1 MARKLVIIILSCC
14 VCLLAGA
21 QAGRGVYAFLDLPT
35 SSRMA
40 ALGGSNVSV
49 FDHDVNFVF
58 QNPALLSEQ
67 TDRVIGLNYANYL
80 ADINYGSAVYGL
92 NVGKN
97 YLSVGAQYMDY
108 GKFLEKTEN
117 NTNPGGGDEETVF
130 SAQDLAIYASYARP
144 IGKGFTVGAT
154 FKPIFS
160 HFETY
165 TSFGFAF
172 DVGASYLSQL
182 TAAQAVPTDGR
193 RLAVQYRYNPTLDY
207 RAYMIPALMTLLL
220 LILCGVLPALNI
232 VSEKEIGTIEQIN
245 VTPVGRLAFT
255 MGKLIPFWAIG
266 LVAVGVGIAV
276 GGLVYGV
283 WPAGSL
289 WLILLASLLFT
300 SVVSGFGLVVS
311 NYSTTLR
318 QALFVIYFFVMIFIL
333 MGGLFTPVASMP
345 RWAQAVTY
353 ALPTRYYGEAMRALY
368 LKGSTIADLL
378 PQFGA
383 LALMAAGLG
392 AWAVGSYRKTE

>member
-1 MARKLVIIILSCC
+1 MSVLPYLLEKEFKQFMRNAILPRIALVVPLMVMLVAPLVTTMDVRDVRVAVVDHDRTVASRRMADKVAASPYFTLVARPTAY
-14 VCLLAGA
+14 AGA
-21 QAGRGVYAFLDLPT
+21 LRLVEDGR
-35 SSRMA
+35 
-40 ALGGSNVSV
+40 
-49 FDHDVNFVF
+49 
-58 QNPALLSEQ
+58 
-67 TDRVIGLNYANYL
+67 
-80 ADINYGSAVYGL
+80 ADIVLTIPAGYGRDLGSGRAAPRVQITANAV
-92 NVGKN
+92 NAAK
-97 YLSVGAQYMDY
+97 AQ
-108 GKFLEKTEN
+108 
-117 NTNPGGGDEETVF
+117 
-130 SAQDLAIYASYARP
+130 I
-144 IGKGFTVGAT
+144 
-154 FKPIFS
+154 
-160 HFETY
+160 
-165 TSFGFAF
+165 
-172 DVGASYLSQL
+172 GASYLSQL

-266 LVAVGVGIAV
+266 LTAVGVGIAV

-368 LKGSTIADLL
+368 LKGSTLADLL

>member
-1 MARKLVIIILSCC
+1 MSVLPYLLEKEFKQFMRNTILPRIALVVPLMVMLVAPLVTTMDVRDVRVAVVDHDRTVASRRMADKVAASPYFTLVARPTAY
-14 VCLLAGA
+14 AGA
-21 QAGRGVYAFLDLPT
+21 LRLVEDGR
-35 SSRMA
+35 
-40 ALGGSNVSV
+40 
-49 FDHDVNFVF
+49 
-58 QNPALLSEQ
+58 
-67 TDRVIGLNYANYL
+67 
-80 ADINYGSAVYGL
+80 ADIVLTIPAGYGRDLGSGRAAPRVQITANAV
-92 NVGKN
+92 NAAK
-97 YLSVGAQYMDY
+97 AQ
-108 GKFLEKTEN
+108 
-117 NTNPGGGDEETVF
+117 
-130 SAQDLAIYASYARP
+130 I
-144 IGKGFTVGAT
+144 
-154 FKPIFS
+154 
-160 HFETY
+160 
-165 TSFGFAF
+165 
-172 DVGASYLSQL
+172 GASYLSQL
-182 TAAQAVPTDGR
+182 TAAQTVPTDGR

-368 LKGSTIADLL
+368 LKGSTLADLL

>member
-1 MARKLVIIILSCC
+1 MSVLPYLLEKEFKQFMRNAILPRIALVVPLMVMLVAPLVTTMDVRDVRVAVVDHDRTVASRRMADKVAASPYFTLVARPTAY
-14 VCLLAGA
+14 AGA
-21 QAGRGVYAFLDLPT
+21 LRLVEDGR
-35 SSRMA
+35 
-40 ALGGSNVSV
+40 
-49 FDHDVNFVF
+49 
-58 QNPALLSEQ
+58 
-67 TDRVIGLNYANYL
+67 
-80 ADINYGSAVYGL
+80 ADIVLTIPAGYGRDLGSGRAAPRVQITANAV
-92 NVGKN
+92 NAAK
-97 YLSVGAQYMDY
+97 AQ
-108 GKFLEKTEN
+108 
-117 NTNPGGGDEETVF
+117 
-130 SAQDLAIYASYARP
+130 I
-144 IGKGFTVGAT
+144 
-154 FKPIFS
+154 
-160 HFETY
+160 
-165 TSFGFAF
+165 
-172 DVGASYLSQL
+172 GASYLSQL

-266 LVAVGVGIAV
+266 LTAVGVGIAV

>member
-1 MARKLVIIILSCC
+1 MSVLPYLLEKEFKQFMRNAILPRIALVVPLMVMLVAPLVTTMDVRDVRVAVVDHDRTVASRRMADKVAASPYFTLVARPTAY
-14 VCLLAGA
+14 AGA
-21 QAGRGVYAFLDLPT
+21 LRLVEDGR
-35 SSRMA
+35 
-40 ALGGSNVSV
+40 
-49 FDHDVNFVF
+49 
-58 QNPALLSEQ
+58 
-67 TDRVIGLNYANYL
+67 
-80 ADINYGSAVYGL
+80 ADIVLTIPAGYGRDLGSGRAAPRVQITANAV
-92 NVGKN
+92 NAAK
-97 YLSVGAQYMDY
+97 AQ
-108 GKFLEKTEN
+108 
-117 NTNPGGGDEETVF
+117 
-130 SAQDLAIYASYARP
+130 I
-144 IGKGFTVGAT
+144 
-154 FKPIFS
+154 
-160 HFETY
+160 
-165 TSFGFAF
+165 
-172 DVGASYLSQL
+172 GASYLSQL

-368 LKGSTIADLL
+368 LKGSTLADLL

>member
-1 MARKLVIIILSCC
+1 MSVLPYLLEKEFKQFMRNAILPRIALVVPLMVMLVAPLVTTMDVRDVRVAVVDHDRTVASRRMADKVAASPYFTLVARPTAY
-14 VCLLAGA
+14 AGA
-21 QAGRGVYAFLDLPT
+21 LRLVEDGR
-35 SSRMA
+35 
-40 ALGGSNVSV
+40 
-49 FDHDVNFVF
+49 
-58 QNPALLSEQ
+58 
-67 TDRVIGLNYANYL
+67 
-80 ADINYGSAVYGL
+80 ADIVLTIPVGYGRDLGSGRAAPRVQITANAV
-92 NVGKN
+92 NAAK
-97 YLSVGAQYMDY
+97 AQ
-108 GKFLEKTEN
+108 
-117 NTNPGGGDEETVF
+117 
-130 SAQDLAIYASYARP
+130 I
-144 IGKGFTVGAT
+144 
-154 FKPIFS
+154 
-160 HFETY
+160 
-165 TSFGFAF
+165 
-172 DVGASYLSQL
+172 GASYLSQL
-182 TAAQAVPTDGR
+182 TAAQTVPTDGR

-276 GGLVYGV
+276 GSLVYGV

-368 LKGSTIADLL
+368 LKGSTLADLL

>member
-1 MARKLVIIILSCC
+1 MSVLPYLLEKEFKQFMRNAILPRIALVVPLMVMLVAPLVTTMDVRDVRVAVVDHDRTVASRRMADKVAASPYFTLVARPTAY
-14 VCLLAGA
+14 AGA
-21 QAGRGVYAFLDLPT
+21 LRLVEDGR
-35 SSRMA
+35 
-40 ALGGSNVSV
+40 
-49 FDHDVNFVF
+49 
-58 QNPALLSEQ
+58 
-67 TDRVIGLNYANYL
+67 
-80 ADINYGSAVYGL
+80 ADIVLTIPAGYGRDLGSGRAAPRVQITANAV
-92 NVGKN
+92 NAAK
-97 YLSVGAQYMDY
+97 AQ
-108 GKFLEKTEN
+108 
-117 NTNPGGGDEETVF
+117 
-130 SAQDLAIYASYARP
+130 I
-144 IGKGFTVGAT
+144 
-154 FKPIFS
+154 
-160 HFETY
+160 
-165 TSFGFAF
+165 
-172 DVGASYLSQL
+172 GASYLSQL

-368 LKGSTIADLL
+368 LKGSTLADLL
-378 PQFGA
+378 PQFGT

>member
-1 MARKLVIIILSCC
+1 MSVLPYLLEKEFKQFMRNAILPRIALMVPLMVMLVAPLVTTMDVRDVRVAVVDHDRTVASRRMADKVAASPYFTLVARPTAY
-14 VCLLAGA
+14 AGA
-21 QAGRGVYAFLDLPT
+21 LRLVEDDRADIVLTIPAGYGRDLGAGR
-35 SSRMA
+35 A
-40 ALGGSNVSV
+40 APRVQITANA
-49 FDHDVNFVF
+49 VN
-58 QNPALLSEQ
+58 A
-67 TDRVIGLNYANYL
+67 A
-80 ADINYGSAVYGL
+80 
-92 NVGKN
+92 K
-97 YLSVGAQYMDY
+97 AQ
-108 GKFLEKTEN
+108 
-117 NTNPGGGDEETVF
+117 
-130 SAQDLAIYASYARP
+130 I
-144 IGKGFTVGAT
+144 
-154 FKPIFS
+154 
-160 HFETY
+160 
-165 TSFGFAF
+165 
-172 DVGASYLSQL
+172 GASYLSQL
-182 TAAQAVPTDGR
+182 TAAQTVPTDGR

-368 LKGSTIADLL
+368 LKGSTLADLL

>member
-1 MARKLVIIILSCC
+1 MSVLPYLLEKEFKQFMRNAILPRIALVVPLMVMLVSPLVTTMDVRDVRVAVVDHDRTVASRRMAEKVAASPYFTLVARPTAY
-14 VCLLAGA
+14 AGA
-21 QAGRGVYAFLDLPT
+21 LRLVEDDRADIVLTIPAGYGRDLGAGR
-35 SSRMA
+35 A
-40 ALGGSNVSV
+40 APRVQITANA
-49 FDHDVNFVF
+49 VN
-58 QNPALLSEQ
+58 A
-67 TDRVIGLNYANYL
+67 A
-80 ADINYGSAVYGL
+80 
-92 NVGKN
+92 K
-97 YLSVGAQYMDY
+97 AQ
-108 GKFLEKTEN
+108 
-117 NTNPGGGDEETVF
+117 
-130 SAQDLAIYASYARP
+130 I
-144 IGKGFTVGAT
+144 
-154 FKPIFS
+154 
-160 HFETY
+160 
-165 TSFGFAF
+165 
-172 DVGASYLSQL
+172 GASYLSQL
-182 TAAQAVPTDGR
+182 TAAQTVPTDGR

-266 LVAVGVGIAV
+266 LTAVGVGIAV

-368 LKGSTIADLL
+368 LKGSTLADLL

>member
-1 MARKLVIIILSCC
+1 MSVLPYLLEKEFKQFMRNAILPRIALVVPLMVMLVAPLVTTMDVRDVRVAVVDHDRTVASRRMADKVAASPYFTLVARPTAY
-14 VCLLAGA
+14 AGA
-21 QAGRGVYAFLDLPT
+21 LRLIEDGR
-35 SSRMA
+35 
-40 ALGGSNVSV
+40 
-49 FDHDVNFVF
+49 
-58 QNPALLSEQ
+58 
-67 TDRVIGLNYANYL
+67 
-80 ADINYGSAVYGL
+80 ADIVLTIPAGYGRDLGSGRAAPRVQITANAV
-92 NVGKN
+92 NAAK
-97 YLSVGAQYMDY
+97 AQ
-108 GKFLEKTEN
+108 
-117 NTNPGGGDEETVF
+117 
-130 SAQDLAIYASYARP
+130 I
-144 IGKGFTVGAT
+144 
-154 FKPIFS
+154 
-160 HFETY
+160 
-165 TSFGFAF
+165 
-172 DVGASYLSQL
+172 GASYLSQL

-368 LKGSTIADLL
+368 LKGSTLADLL

>member
-1 MARKLVIIILSCC
+1 MSVLPYLLEKEFKQFMRNAILPRIALVVPLMVMLVAPLVTTMDVRDVRVAVVDHDRTVASRRMADKVAASPYFTLVARPTAY
-14 VCLLAGA
+14 AGA
-21 QAGRGVYAFLDLPT
+21 LRLVEDGR
-35 SSRMA
+35 
-40 ALGGSNVSV
+40 
-49 FDHDVNFVF
+49 
-58 QNPALLSEQ
+58 
-67 TDRVIGLNYANYL
+67 
-80 ADINYGSAVYGL
+80 ADIVLTIPAGYGRDLGSGRAAPRVQITANAV
-92 NVGKN
+92 NAAK
-97 YLSVGAQYMDY
+97 AQ
-108 GKFLEKTEN
+108 
-117 NTNPGGGDEETVF
+117 
-130 SAQDLAIYASYARP
+130 I
-144 IGKGFTVGAT
+144 
-154 FKPIFS
+154 
-160 HFETY
+160 
-165 TSFGFAF
+165 
-172 DVGASYLSQL
+172 GASYLSQL

-276 GGLVYGV
+276 GSLVYGV

-368 LKGSTIADLL
+368 LKGSTLADLL

>member
-1 MARKLVIIILSCC
+1 MSVLPYLLEKEFKQFMRNAILPRIALVVPLMVMLVAPLVTTMDVRDVRVAVVDHDRTVASRRMADKVAASPYFTLVARPTAY
-14 VCLLAGA
+14 AGA
-21 QAGRGVYAFLDLPT
+21 LRLVEDGR
-35 SSRMA
+35 
-40 ALGGSNVSV
+40 
-49 FDHDVNFVF
+49 
-58 QNPALLSEQ
+58 
-67 TDRVIGLNYANYL
+67 
-80 ADINYGSAVYGL
+80 ADIVLTIPAGYGRDLGSGRAAPRVQITANAV
-92 NVGKN
+92 NAAK
-97 YLSVGAQYMDY
+97 AQ
-108 GKFLEKTEN
+108 
-117 NTNPGGGDEETVF
+117 
-130 SAQDLAIYASYARP
+130 I
-144 IGKGFTVGAT
+144 
-154 FKPIFS
+154 
-160 HFETY
+160 
-165 TSFGFAF
+165 
-172 DVGASYLSQL
+172 GASYLSQL
-182 TAAQAVPTDGR
+182 TAAQSAPTDGR

-368 LKGSTIADLL
+368 LKGSTLADLL

>member
-1 MARKLVIIILSCC
+1 MSVLPYLLEKEFKQFMRNAILPRIALVVPLMVMLVAPLVTTMDVRDVRVAVVDHDRTVASRRMADKVAASPYFTLVARPTAY
-14 VCLLAGA
+14 AGA
-21 QAGRGVYAFLDLPT
+21 LRLVEDGR
-35 SSRMA
+35 
-40 ALGGSNVSV
+40 
-49 FDHDVNFVF
+49 
-58 QNPALLSEQ
+58 
-67 TDRVIGLNYANYL
+67 
-80 ADINYGSAVYGL
+80 ADIVLTIPAGYGRDLGSGRAAPRVQITANAV
-92 NVGKN
+92 NAAK
-97 YLSVGAQYMDY
+97 AQ
-108 GKFLEKTEN
+108 
-117 NTNPGGGDEETVF
+117 
-130 SAQDLAIYASYARP
+130 I
-144 IGKGFTVGAT
+144 
-154 FKPIFS
+154 
-160 HFETY
+160 
-165 TSFGFAF
+165 
-172 DVGASYLSQL
+172 GASYLSQL
-182 TAAQAVPTDGR
+182 TAAQTVPTDGR

>member
-1 MARKLVIIILSCC
+1 MSVLPYLLEKEFKQFMRNAILPRIALVVPLMVMLVAPLVTTMDVRDVRVAVVDHDRTVASRRMADKVAASPYFTLVARPTAY
-14 VCLLAGA
+14 AGA
-21 QAGRGVYAFLDLPT
+21 LRLVEDGR
-35 SSRMA
+35 
-40 ALGGSNVSV
+40 
-49 FDHDVNFVF
+49 
-58 QNPALLSEQ
+58 
-67 TDRVIGLNYANYL
+67 
-80 ADINYGSAVYGL
+80 ADIVLTIPAGYGRDLGSCRTAPRVQITANAV
-92 NVGKN
+92 NAAK
-97 YLSVGAQYMDY
+97 AQ
-108 GKFLEKTEN
+108 
-117 NTNPGGGDEETVF
+117 
-130 SAQDLAIYASYARP
+130 I
-144 IGKGFTVGAT
+144 
-154 FKPIFS
+154 
-160 HFETY
+160 
-165 TSFGFAF
+165 
-172 DVGASYLSQL
+172 GASYLSQL

-368 LKGSTIADLL
+368 LKGSTLADLL

>member
-1 MARKLVIIILSCC
+1 MSVLPYLLEKEFKQFMRNAILPRIALMVPLMVMLVAPLVTTMDVKDVRVAVVDHDRTVASRRMADKVAASPYFTLVARPTAY
-14 VCLLAGA
+14 AGA
-21 QAGRGVYAFLDLPT
+21 LRLVEDGR
-35 SSRMA
+35 
-40 ALGGSNVSV
+40 
-49 FDHDVNFVF
+49 
-58 QNPALLSEQ
+58 
-67 TDRVIGLNYANYL
+67 
-80 ADINYGSAVYGL
+80 ADIVLTIPAGYGRDLGSGRAAPRVQITANAV
-92 NVGKN
+92 NAAK
-97 YLSVGAQYMDY
+97 AQ
-108 GKFLEKTEN
+108 
-117 NTNPGGGDEETVF
+117 
-130 SAQDLAIYASYARP
+130 I
-144 IGKGFTVGAT
+144 
-154 FKPIFS
+154 
-160 HFETY
+160 
-165 TSFGFAF
+165 
-172 DVGASYLSQL
+172 GASYLSQL

>member
-1 MARKLVIIILSCC
+1 M
-14 VCLLAGA
+14 
-21 QAGRGVYAFLDLPT
+21 
-35 SSRMA
+35 
-40 ALGGSNVSV
+40 
-49 FDHDVNFVF
+49 
-58 QNPALLSEQ
+58 
-67 TDRVIGLNYANYL
+67 
-80 ADINYGSAVYGL
+80 
-92 NVGKN
+92 
-97 YLSVGAQYMDY
+97 
-108 GKFLEKTEN
+108 
-117 NTNPGGGDEETVF
+117 
-130 SAQDLAIYASYARP
+130 
-144 IGKGFTVGAT
+144 
-154 FKPIFS
+154 
-160 HFETY
+160 
-165 TSFGFAF
+165 
-172 DVGASYLSQL
+172 
-182 TAAQAVPTDGR
+182 
-193 RLAVQYRYNPTLDY
+193 
-207 RAYMIPALMTLLL
+207 
-220 LILCGVLPALNI
+220 LPALNI

-276 GGLVYGV
+276 GSLVYGV

-368 LKGSTIADLL
+368 LKGSTLADLL

>member
-1 MARKLVIIILSCC
+1 MSVLPYLLEKEFKQFMRNAILPRIALVVPLMVMLVAPLVTTMDVRDVRVAVVDHDRTVASRRMADKVAASPYFTLVARPTAY
-14 VCLLAGA
+14 AGA
-21 QAGRGVYAFLDLPT
+21 LRLVEDGR
-35 SSRMA
+35 
-40 ALGGSNVSV
+40 
-49 FDHDVNFVF
+49 
-58 QNPALLSEQ
+58 
-67 TDRVIGLNYANYL
+67 
-80 ADINYGSAVYGL
+80 ADIVLTIPAGYGRDLGSGRAAPRVQITANAV
-92 NVGKN
+92 NAAK
-97 YLSVGAQYMDY
+97 AQ
-108 GKFLEKTEN
+108 
-117 NTNPGGGDEETVF
+117 
-130 SAQDLAIYASYARP
+130 I
-144 IGKGFTVGAT
+144 
-154 FKPIFS
+154 
-160 HFETY
+160 
-165 TSFGFAF
+165 
-172 DVGASYLSQL
+172 GASYLSQL

-207 RAYMIPALMTLLL
+207 RAYMIPALMTQLL

>member
-1 MARKLVIIILSCC
+1 MSVLPYLLEKEFKQFMRNAILPRIALVVPLMVMLVAPLVTTMDVRDVRVAVVDHDRTVASRRMADKVAASPYFTLVARPTAY
-14 VCLLAGA
+14 AGA
-21 QAGRGVYAFLDLPT
+21 LRLVEDGR
-35 SSRMA
+35 
-40 ALGGSNVSV
+40 
-49 FDHDVNFVF
+49 
-58 QNPALLSEQ
+58 
-67 TDRVIGLNYANYL
+67 
-80 ADINYGSAVYGL
+80 ADIVLTIPAGYGRDLGSGRAAPRVQITANAV
-92 NVGKN
+92 NAAK
-97 YLSVGAQYMDY
+97 AQ
-108 GKFLEKTEN
+108 
-117 NTNPGGGDEETVF
+117 
-130 SAQDLAIYASYARP
+130 I
-144 IGKGFTVGAT
+144 
-154 FKPIFS
+154 
-160 HFETY
+160 
-165 TSFGFAF
+165 
-172 DVGASYLSQL
+172 GASYLSQL
-182 TAAQAVPTDGR
+182 TAALAVPTDGR
-193 RLAVQYRYNPTLDY
+193 RLAVRYRYNPTLDY

-266 LVAVGVGIAV
+266 LTAVGVGIAV

-368 LKGSTIADLL
+368 LKGSTLADLL

>member
-1 MARKLVIIILSCC
+1 MSVLPYLLEKEFKQFMRNAILPRIALVVPLMVMLVAPLVTTMDVRDVRVAVVDHDRTVASRRMADKVAASPYFTLVARPTAY
-14 VCLLAGA
+14 AGA
-21 QAGRGVYAFLDLPT
+21 LRLVEDGR
-35 SSRMA
+35 
-40 ALGGSNVSV
+40 
-49 FDHDVNFVF
+49 
-58 QNPALLSEQ
+58 
-67 TDRVIGLNYANYL
+67 
-80 ADINYGSAVYGL
+80 ADIVLTIPAGYGRDLGSGRAAPRVQITANAV
-92 NVGKN
+92 NAAK
-97 YLSVGAQYMDY
+97 AQ
-108 GKFLEKTEN
+108 
-117 NTNPGGGDEETVF
+117 
-130 SAQDLAIYASYARP
+130 I
-144 IGKGFTVGAT
+144 
-154 FKPIFS
+154 
-160 HFETY
+160 
-165 TSFGFAF
+165 
-172 DVGASYLSQL
+172 GASYLSQL

-353 ALPTRYYGEAMRALY
+353 AQPTRYYGEAMRALY
-368 LKGSTIADLL
+368 LKGSTLADLL

>member
-1 MARKLVIIILSCC
+1 MSVLPYLLEKEFKQFMRNAILPRIALVVPLMVMLVAPLVTTMDVRDVRVAVVDHDRTVASRRMADKVAASPYFTLVARPTAY
-14 VCLLAGA
+14 AGA
-21 QAGRGVYAFLDLPT
+21 LRLVEDGR
-35 SSRMA
+35 
-40 ALGGSNVSV
+40 
-49 FDHDVNFVF
+49 
-58 QNPALLSEQ
+58 
-67 TDRVIGLNYANYL
+67 
-80 ADINYGSAVYGL
+80 ADIVLTIPAGYGRDLGSGRAAPRVQITANAV
-92 NVGKN
+92 NAAK
-97 YLSVGAQYMDY
+97 AQ
-108 GKFLEKTEN
+108 
-117 NTNPGGGDEETVF
+117 
-130 SAQDLAIYASYARP
+130 I
-144 IGKGFTVGAT
+144 
-154 FKPIFS
+154 
-160 HFETY
+160 
-165 TSFGFAF
+165 
-172 DVGASYLSQL
+172 GASYLSQL

-207 RAYMIPALMTLLL
+207 QAYMIPALMTLLL

-266 LVAVGVGIAV
+266 LVAVGLGVAV

-368 LKGSTIADLL
+368 LKGSSFADLL

-383 LALMAAGLG
+383 LALMAVGLG
-392 AWAVGSYRKTE
+392 AWAVVSYRKTE

>member
-1 MARKLVIIILSCC
+1 MSVLPYLLEKEFKQFMRNAILPRIALMVPLMVMLVAPLVTTMDVKDVRVAVVDHDRTVASRRMADKVAASPYFTLVARPTAY
-14 VCLLAGA
+14 AGA
-21 QAGRGVYAFLDLPT
+21 FRLVEDGR
-35 SSRMA
+35 
-40 ALGGSNVSV
+40 
-49 FDHDVNFVF
+49 
-58 QNPALLSEQ
+58 
-67 TDRVIGLNYANYL
+67 
-80 ADINYGSAVYGL
+80 ADIVLTIPAGYGRDLGSGRAAPRVQITANAV
-92 NVGKN
+92 NAAK
-97 YLSVGAQYMDY
+97 AQ
-108 GKFLEKTEN
+108 
-117 NTNPGGGDEETVF
+117 
-130 SAQDLAIYASYARP
+130 I
-144 IGKGFTVGAT
+144 
-154 FKPIFS
+154 
-160 HFETY
+160 
-165 TSFGFAF
+165 
-172 DVGASYLSQL
+172 GASYLSQL
-182 TAAQAVPTDGR
+182 TAVQAVPTDGR

-276 GGLVYGV
+276 GGLVYSV

-368 LKGSTIADLL
+368 LKGSTLADLL

>member
-1 MARKLVIIILSCC
+1 MSVLPYLLEKEFKQFMRNAILPRIALVVPLMVMLVAPLVTTMDVRDVRVAVVDHDRTVASRRMADKVAASPYFTLVARPTAY
-14 VCLLAGA
+14 AGA
-21 QAGRGVYAFLDLPT
+21 LRLVEDGR
-35 SSRMA
+35 
-40 ALGGSNVSV
+40 
-49 FDHDVNFVF
+49 
-58 QNPALLSEQ
+58 
-67 TDRVIGLNYANYL
+67 
-80 ADINYGSAVYGL
+80 ADIVLTIPAGYGRDLGSGHAAPRVQITANAV
-92 NVGKN
+92 NAAK
-97 YLSVGAQYMDY
+97 AQ
-108 GKFLEKTEN
+108 
-117 NTNPGGGDEETVF
+117 
-130 SAQDLAIYASYARP
+130 I
-144 IGKGFTVGAT
+144 
-154 FKPIFS
+154 
-160 HFETY
+160 
-165 TSFGFAF
+165 
-172 DVGASYLSQL
+172 GASYLSQL

-232 VSEKEIGTIEQIN
+232 VREKEIGTIEQIN

-368 LKGSTIADLL
+368 LKGSTLADLL